1 VAGPERLGVRRLQ
14 RGAALLLLLV
24 VLVLGA
30 SWFLVSRLDAIAG
43 AFTAIDRNR
52 NAVVLSR
59 ARQTLIGYVANTAAE
74 GNESNPGRFP
84 CPEAAG
90 NVGNPASEGTA
101 APNCTL
107 PAVGRLPWRTLGIDK
122 LRDSA
127 NEPLWYVVSAGWA
140 LSNSTSPPLT
150 TYINS
155 DCGSAGGTQACTTG
169 QLTVDVSAK
178 AVALIIAPGAAMNV
192 AASAGCT
199 ARNQARSAPSP
210 TIDARDYI
218 ECFNTGTST
227 FATIGPTTS
236 FNDQVVRI
244 TVADVM
250 PAIEAAIA
258 SRVEREI
265 APLLRGVYATSSWGA
280 NVSAGNPV
288 YPFAAPFADPSLTA
302 SYQGSSASCA
312 GGVCKGL
319 LPVMFSNVPGTS
331 TPCTPSAGS
340 PCDPTFVRWVSPPA
354 PVFTRTG
361 GATLR
366 SPATCS
372 VLAASVDCTISA
384 SGPLLGLPAPMTFT
398 LAATANNVGMAMRKF
413 DTTVAM
419 TGIDPAGR
427 SIVVPPAVPST
438 AMAFDGSVR
447 VILSGSIPISGGNL
461 ISDALC
467 GLLGIACYQ
476 INISMP
482 ITLLADHPVLNSAD
496 PTTGWFMRNEWYRV
510 LYYAAAQA
518 TTPAALPTA
527 PACTAGTTC
536 VTVSNLTPLPNDNKR
551 AILILTG
558 RSING
563 NARPSGTLT
572 DYLEFGNAAGNFE
585 RQPVSTA
592 VAPALKKP
600 FNDRIVVVDTN

>member
-1 VAGPERLGVRRLQ
+1 MAGPKCIRVRRLQ
-14 RGAALLLLLV
+14 RGAALLVLLA

-30 SWFLVSRLDAIAG
+30 SWFLVSRLDALSAG
-43 AFTAIDRNR
+43 IFTASNR
-52 NAVVLSR
+52 NHNALVLSQ
-59 ARQTLIGYVANTAAE
+59 AKQALIGYVAMNAAQSGE
-74 GNESNPGRFP
+74 NNPGRFP
-84 CPEAAG
+84 CPEGAAL
-90 NVGNPASEGTA
+90 VGTSAEGIS
-101 APNCTL
+101 APYVGPPNAPTCAT
-107 PAVGRLPWRTLGIDK
+107 VGRLPWRTLGLDK
-122 LRDSA
+122 LVDSSA
-127 NEPLWYVVSAGWA
+127 EPLWYVVSPGWQ
-140 LSNSTSPPLT
+140 LVTSTTTLT
-150 TYINS
+150 INS
-155 DCGSAGGTQACTTG
+155 NTIG
-169 QLTVDVSAK
+169 QLNVDGQANA

-199 ARNQARSAPSP
+199 ARNQARSAPAP
-210 TIDARDYI
+210 TMDARDYI

-227 FATIGPTTS
+227 FATTGATTS

-250 PAIEAAIA
+250 PGIEAAIA

-265 APLLRGVYATSSWGA
+265 APLLRGVYATNSWGA

-288 YPFAAPFADPSLTA
+288 YAFAAPFADPSLTA
-302 SYQGSSASCA
+302 SYQGGSASCA

-319 LPVMFSNVPGTS
+319 LPVTFSNAAGTS

-366 SPATCS
+366 SANCS
-372 VLAASVDCTISA
+372 VLAASVDCTVMA
-384 SGPLLGLPAPMTFT
+384 SVPVLGAGTSMNFT
-398 LAATANNVGMAMRKF
+398 LAATADKVGMALRKF

-427 SIVVPPAVPST
+427 SIVVPPTVPST
-438 AMAFDGSVR
+438 AMALDGSVR

-467 GLLGIACYQ
+467 TLLGLTCYQ
-476 INISMP
+476 MNISMP
-482 ITLLADHPVLNSAD
+482 ITLLADHPVLNSTD
-496 PTTGWFMRNEWYRV
+496 PVTGWFMRNEWYRV
-510 LYYAAAQA
+510 LYYAAAQT

-527 PACTAGTTC
+527 PACTPGTNC
-536 VTVSNLTPLPNDNKR
+536 VTVSNLTPANNKR

-558 RSING
+558 RSINAS
-563 NARPSGTLT
+563 ARPSSTLA
-572 DYLEFGNAAGNFE
+572 DYLEFGNATGSFE

-592 VAPALKKP
+592 VDAALKKP
-600 FNDRIVVVDTN
+600 FNDRVVVVDVN

>member
-1 VAGPERLGVRRLQ
+1 VAGPKCIRAPRLQ
-14 RGAALLLLLV
+14 RGAALLLLLA

-30 SWFLVSRLDAIAG
+30 SWFMVSRMNALSAG
-43 AFTAIDRNR
+43 IFTASNR
-52 NAVVLSR
+52 NHNALVLSQ
-59 ARQTLIGYVANTAAE
+59 AKQALIGYVAMNAAQAGE
-74 GNESNPGRFP
+74 NNPGRFP
-84 CPEAAG
+84 CPEGAAL
-90 NVGNPASEGTA
+90 VGTTAEGISAPYVGPPNASTCA
-101 APNCTL
+101 T
-107 PAVGRLPWRTLGIDK
+107 VGRLPWRTLGLDK
-122 LRDSA
+122 LVDASA
-127 NEPLWYVVSAGWA
+127 EPLWYVVSPGWQ
-140 LSNSTSPPLT
+140 LVTSTTSLT
-150 TYINS
+150 INS
-155 DCGSAGGTQACTTG
+155 NTIG
-169 QLTVDVSAK
+169 QLNVDGQANA

-192 AASAGCT
+192 LASAGCT
-199 ARNQARSAPSP
+199 ARNQARASPSP

-218 ECFNTGTST
+218 ECFNSGTST
-227 FATIGPTTS
+227 FTTTGPTTS

-258 SRVEREI
+258 SRAEREI
-265 APLLRGVYATSSWGA
+265 VPLLRGVYATNSWGA

-302 SYQGSSASCA
+302 SYQGNSASCA

-319 LPVMFSNVPGTS
+319 LPVMFSNAPGTS

-366 SPATCS
+366 SATCS
-372 VLAASVDCTISA
+372 ALAASVDCTITA
-384 SGPLLGLPAPMTFT
+384 SGPLVGLPSPMNFT
-398 LAATANNVGMAMRKF
+398 LAATANNVGMALRKF

-427 SIVVPPAVPST
+427 NVVSAP
-438 AMAFDGSVR
+438 MASDGSAR
-447 VILSGSIPISGGNL
+447 VTLGGSIPISGGNL
-461 ISDALC
+461 ISDLLC
-467 GLLGIACYQ
+467 ALLGIACYQ
-476 INISMP
+476 MNISMP
-482 ITLLADHPVLNSAD
+482 ITLLADHPVLNSTD
-496 PTTGWFMRNEWYRV
+496 PVTGWFMRNEWYRV
-510 LYYAAAQA
+510 LYYAAAQT

-527 PACTAGTTC
+527 PACAPGTSC
-536 VTVSNLTPLPNDNKR
+536 VTVSNLTPANNKR

-563 NARPSGTLT
+563 TARPSGTLA
-572 DYLEFGNAAGNFE
+572 DYLEFGNAAGSLE

-592 VAPALKKP
+592 VDAASKKP
-600 FNDRIVVVDTN
+600 FNDRIVVVDIN

>member
-1 VAGPERLGVRRLQ
+1 MAAPERPGVRRLQ
-14 RGAALLLLLV
+14 RGAALLVLLA

-30 SWFLVSRLDAIAG
+30 SWFLVSRLDALSAG
-43 AFTAIDRNR
+43 IFTASNR
-52 NAVVLSR
+52 NHNALVLSQ
-59 ARQTLIGYVANTAAE
+59 AKQALIGYVAMNAAQSGE
-74 GNESNPGRFP
+74 NNPGRFP
-84 CPEAAG
+84 CPEGAAL
-90 NVGNPASEGTA
+90 VGTSAEGISAPYVGPPNAPTCATA
-101 APNCTL
+101 
-107 PAVGRLPWRTLGIDK
+107 GRLPWRTLGLDK
-122 LRDSA
+122 LVDSSA
-127 NEPLWYVVSAGWA
+127 EPLWYVVSPGWQ
-140 LSNSTSPPLT
+140 LVTSTTTLT
-150 TYINS
+150 INS
-155 DCGSAGGTQACTTG
+155 NTIG
-169 QLTVDVSAK
+169 QLNVDGQANA

-199 ARNQARSAPSP
+199 ARNQARSAPAP
-210 TIDARDYI
+210 TMDARDYL

-227 FATIGPTTS
+227 FATTGPTTS

-250 PAIEAAIA
+250 PGIEAAIA

-302 SYQGSSASCA
+302 SYQGNSASCT

-319 LPVMFSNVPGTS
+319 LPVMFSNAPGTS

-340 PCDPTFVRWVSPPA
+340 PCDPAFVRWVSPPA

-366 SPATCS
+366 GTPTCS

-398 LAATANNVGMAMRKF
+398 LAATANNVGMALRKF

-427 SIVVPPAVPST
+427 SIVSAPMASDAST
-438 AMAFDGSVR
+438 R
-447 VILSGSIPISGGNL
+447 VTLSGSIPISGGNL
-461 ISDALC
+461 IADVLC

-476 INISMP
+476 MNISMP
-482 ITLLADHPVLNSAD
+482 ITLLADHPVLNSTD
-496 PTTGWFMRNEWYRV
+496 PVTGWFMRNEWYRV
-510 LYYAAAQA
+510 LYYAAAQT
-518 TTPAALPTA
+518 TTPAALPAA
-527 PACTAGTTC
+527 PACTVGTNC
-536 VTVSNLTPLPNDNKR
+536 VTVSNLTPANDKR

-563 NARPSGTLT
+563 TARPSGTLA

-592 VAPALKKP
+592 VDAAVKKP
-600 FNDRIVVVDTN
+600 FNDRIVVVDVN

>member
-1 VAGPERLGVRRLQ
+1 MRTRRLQ
-14 RGAALLLLLV
+14 RGAALLLLLA

-52 NAVVLSR
+52 NATVLSQ
-59 ARQTLIGYVANTAAE
+59 AKQTLIGYVALQAVKAGE
-74 GNESNPGRFP
+74 DSPGRLP
-84 CPEAAG
+84 CPEAPG
-90 NVGNPASEGTA
+90 NIATANEGQA
-101 APNCTL
+101 AAACTL
-107 PAVGRLPWRTLGIDK
+107 PAVGRLPWRTLGLDK
-122 LRDSA
+122 LVDSRS
-127 NEPLWYVVSAGWA
+127 EPLWYVVSPGWA
-140 LSNSTSPPLT
+140 ITAGNLL
-150 TYINS
+150 INS
-155 DCGSAGGTQACTTG
+155 NTIG
-169 QLTVDVSAK
+169 QLNVDGQANA

-199 ARNQARSAPSP
+199 ARNQARSAPAP
-210 TIDARDYI
+210 TMDARDYI

-227 FATIGPTTS
+227 FATTGPTTS

-250 PAIEAAIA
+250 PAIKAAIA

-302 SYQGSSASCA
+302 SYQGNSASCA

-319 LPVMFSNVPGTS
+319 LPVMFSNAPGTS
-331 TPCTPSAGS
+331 TPCTPSSGS
-340 PCDPTFVRWVSPPA
+340 TCDPTFVRWVSPPA

-366 SPATCS
+366 SANCS
-372 VLAASVDCTISA
+372 VLAASVDCTVMA
-384 SGPLLGLPAPMTFT
+384 SVPVLGAGTSMNFT
-398 LAATANNVGMAMRKF
+398 LAATADKVGMALRKF

-427 SIVVPPAVPST
+427 SIVVPPTVPST

-447 VILSGSIPISGGNL
+447 VILSGSMPISGGNL
-461 ISDALC
+461 IADVLC

-476 INISMP
+476 MNISMP
-482 ITLLADHPVLNSAD
+482 ITLLADHPVLNSTD
-496 PTTGWFMRNEWYRV
+496 PVTGWFMRNEWYRV
-510 LYYAAAQA
+510 LYYAAAQI
-518 TTPAALPTA
+518 TTPAALPAA
-527 PACTAGTTC
+527 PACTPGTNC
-536 VTVSNLTPLPNDNKR
+536 VTVSNLTPANNKR
-551 AILILTG
+551 AILI
-558 RSING
+558 
-563 NARPSGTLT
+563 
-572 DYLEFGNAAGNFE
+572 
-585 RQPVSTA
+585 
-592 VAPALKKP
+592 
-600 FNDRIVVVDTN
+600 

>member
-1 VAGPERLGVRRLQ
+1 MRRLQ
-14 RGAALLLLLV
+14 RGAALLLLLA

-43 AFTAIDRNR
+43 IFTASDRNH
-52 NAVVLSR
+52 NALVLSQ
-59 ARQTLIGYVANTAAE
+59 AKQALIGYVAMNAAQSGE
-74 GNESNPGRFP
+74 NNPGRFP
-84 CPEAAG
+84 CPEGAAL
-90 NVGNPASEGTA
+90 VGTSVEGIS
-101 APNCTL
+101 APYVGPPNAPTCAT
-107 PAVGRLPWRTLGIDK
+107 VGRLPWRTLGLDK
-122 LRDSA
+122 LVDSSA
-127 NEPLWYVVSAGWA
+127 EPLWYVVSPGWQ
-140 LSNSTSPPLT
+140 LVTSTTSLT
-150 TYINS
+150 INS
-155 DCGSAGGTQACTTG
+155 NTIG
-169 QLTVDVSAK
+169 QLNVDAQANA

-199 ARNQARSAPSP
+199 ARNQVRSAPSP

-227 FATIGPTTS
+227 FATTGPTTS

-265 APLLRGVYATSSWGA
+265 APLLRGVYAGA
-280 NVSAGNPV
+280 NWGTNISATNPV

-302 SYQGSSASCA
+302 SYQGNSASCA

-319 LPVMFSNVPGTS
+319 LPVTFSNAPGTS
-331 TPCTPSAGS
+331 TPCAPSAGS

-354 PVFTRTG
+354 PVFNRTG

-372 VLAASVDCTISA
+372 VLPASVDCTISA
-384 SGPLLGLPAPMTFT
+384 SGPLLGLPAPMSFT
-398 LAATANNVGMAMRKF
+398 LAATASNVGMAMRKF
-413 DTTVAM
+413 DWTVPM
-419 TGIDPAGR
+419 TGIDPG
-427 SIVVPPAVPST
+427 SSGSAV
-438 AMAFDGSVR
+438 MASDGSAR
-447 VILSGSIPISGGNL
+447 VTLSGNITFSGGNL
-461 ISDALC
+461 ITDLLC
-467 GLLGIACYQ
+467 ALLGIACYQ
-476 INISMP
+476 TTISMP
-482 ITLLADHPVLNSAD
+482 ITLLADHPVLNSTD
-496 PTTGWFMRNEWYRV
+496 PVTGWFMRNEWYRV

-518 TTPAALPTA
+518 TTPAALPAA
-527 PACTAGTTC
+527 PACVPGTNC
-536 VTVSNLTPLPNDNKR
+536 VTVSNLTPANNKR

-563 NARPSGTLT
+563 TPRPSGTLAN
-572 DYLEFGNAAGNFE
+572 YLEFGNAAGNFE

-592 VAPALKKP
+592 VDAAVKKP
-600 FNDRIVVVDTN
+600 FNDRVVVVDTN

>member
-1 VAGPERLGVRRLQ
+1 MAGPERLGVRRLQ
-14 RGAALLLLLV
+14 RGAALLLLLA

-52 NAVVLSR
+52 NATVLSQ
-59 ARQTLIGYVANTAAE
+59 AKQTLIGYVALQAVKAGE
-74 GNESNPGRFP
+74 DSPGRLP
-84 CPEAAG
+84 CPEAPG
-90 NVGNPASEGTA
+90 NIATANEGQA
-101 APNCTL
+101 AAACTL
-107 PAVGRLPWRTLGIDK
+107 PAVGRLPWRTLGLDK
-122 LRDSA
+122 LVDSRS
-127 NEPLWYVVSAGWA
+127 EPLWYVVSPGWA
-140 LSNSTSPPLT
+140 ITSGNLL
-150 TYINS
+150 INS
-155 DCGSAGGTQACTTG
+155 NTIG
-169 QLTVDVSAK
+169 QLNVDGQANA

-199 ARNQARSAPSP
+199 ARNQARSAPAP
-210 TIDARDYI
+210 TMDARDYI

-227 FATIGPTTS
+227 FATTGPTTS

-244 TVADVM
+244 TAADVM
-250 PAIEAAIA
+250 PGIEAAIA

-265 APLLRGVYATSSWGA
+265 APLLRGVYATNSWGA

-319 LPVMFSNVPGTS
+319 LPVMFSSAPGTS

-354 PVFTRTG
+354 PVFARTG
-361 GATLR
+361 GAALGP
-366 SPATCS
+366 PAPTCS
-372 VLAASVDCTISA
+372 VLAASVDCTIFA
-384 SGPLLGLPAPMTFT
+384 SGPLVGLPAPMTFT
-398 LAATANNVGMAMRKF
+398 LAATASKVGMALRKF

-427 SIVVPPAVPST
+427 SIVSAP
-438 AMAFDGSVR
+438 MASDGSAR
-447 VILSGSIPISGGNL
+447 VTLSGSIPISGGNV
-461 ISDALC
+461 ISNALC
-467 GLLGIACYQ
+467 TFLGLTCYQ
-476 INISMP
+476 MNISMP
-482 ITLLADHPVLNSAD
+482 IALLADHPVLNSTD
-496 PTTGWFMRNEWYRV
+496 PVTGWFMRNEWYRV
-510 LYYAAAQA
+510 LYYAAAQT

-527 PACTAGTTC
+527 PACTPGTNC
-536 VTVSNLTPLPNDNKR
+536 VTVSNLAPADNKR

-563 NARPSGTLT
+563 SARPSGTLA

-592 VAPALKKP
+592 VDAAVKKP
-600 FNDRIVVVDTN
+600 FNDRIVVVDVN

>member
-1 VAGPERLGVRRLQ
+1 MRVRRLQ
-14 RGAALLLLLV
+14 RGVALLVLLA

-30 SWFLVSRLDAIAG
+30 SWFLVSRLDALSAG
-43 AFTAIDRNR
+43 IFTASNR
-52 NAVVLSR
+52 NHTALVLSQ
-59 ARQTLIGYVANTAAE
+59 AKQALIGYVAMNAAQSGE
-74 GNESNPGRFP
+74 NNPGRFP
-84 CPEAAG
+84 CPEGAAL
-90 NVGNPASEGTA
+90 VGTSAEGIS
-101 APNCTL
+101 APYVGPPNAPTCAT
-107 PAVGRLPWRTLGIDK
+107 VGRLPWRTLGLDK
-122 LRDSA
+122 LVDSSA
-127 NEPLWYVVSAGWA
+127 EPLWYVVSPGWQ
-140 LSNSTSPPLT
+140 LVTS
-150 TYINS
+150 
-155 DCGSAGGTQACTTG
+155 
-169 QLTVDVSAK
+169 
-178 AVALIIAPGAAMNV
+178 
-192 AASAGCT
+192 
-199 ARNQARSAPSP
+199 
-210 TIDARDYI
+210 
-218 ECFNTGTST
+218 TST
-227 FATIGPTTS
+227 FATTAPTTS

-250 PAIEAAIA
+250 PGIEAAIA

-302 SYQGSSASCA
+302 SYQGGSASCA

-319 LPVMFSNVPGTS
+319 LPVTFSNAPGTS

-366 SPATCS
+366 SANCS
-372 VLAASVDCTISA
+372 VLAASVDCSVMA
-384 SGPLLGLPAPMTFT
+384 SVPVLGAGTSMNFT
-398 LAATANNVGMAMRKF
+398 LAATADKVGMALRKF

-427 SIVVPPAVPST
+427 SVVSAP
-438 AMAFDGSVR
+438 MASDASAR
-447 VILSGSIPISGGNL
+447 VTLSGSIPLSGGDL

-467 GLLGIACYQ
+467 TLLGLTCYQ
-476 INISMP
+476 MNISMP
-482 ITLLADHPVLNSAD
+482 ITLLADHPVLNSTD
-496 PTTGWFMRNEWYRV
+496 PVTGWFMRNEWYRV

-518 TTPAALPTA
+518 TTPAALPAA
-527 PACTAGTTC
+527 PACIAGTNC
-536 VTVSNLTPLPNDNKR
+536 VTVSNLTPLPNNNKR

-563 NARPSGTLT
+563 SARPSGTLA

-585 RQPVSTA
+585 RQPVSTVIDA
-592 VAPALKKP
+592 ALKKP
-600 FNDRIVVVDTN
+600 FNDRIVVVHSN

>member
-1 VAGPERLGVRRLQ
+1 MAGPKCIRVRRLQ
-14 RGAALLLLLV
+14 RGAALLVLLA

-30 SWFLVSRLDAIAG
+30 SWFLVSRLDALSAG
-43 AFTAIDRNR
+43 IFTASNR
-52 NAVVLSR
+52 NHNALVLSQ
-59 ARQTLIGYVANTAAE
+59 AKQALIGYVAMNAAQSGE
-74 GNESNPGRFP
+74 NNPGRFP
-84 CPEAAG
+84 CPEGAAL
-90 NVGNPASEGTA
+90 VGISAEGIS
-101 APNCTL
+101 APYVGPPNAPTCAT
-107 PAVGRLPWRTLGIDK
+107 VGRLPWRTLGLDK
-122 LRDSA
+122 LVDSSA
-127 NEPLWYVVSAGWA
+127 EPLWYVVSPGWQ
-140 LSNSTSPPLT
+140 LVTSTTTLT
-150 TYINS
+150 INS
-155 DCGSAGGTQACTTG
+155 NTIG
-169 QLTVDVSAK
+169 QLNVDGQANA

-199 ARNQARSAPSP
+199 ARNQARSAPAP
-210 TIDARDYI
+210 TMDARDYI

-227 FATIGPTTS
+227 FATTGPTTS

-302 SYQGSSASCA
+302 SYQGNSTSCA

-319 LPVMFSNVPGTS
+319 LPVTFSNAPGTS

-366 SPATCS
+366 GTPTCS

-398 LAATANNVGMAMRKF
+398 LAATANNVGMALRKF

-427 SIVVPPAVPST
+427 SIVSAPMASDAST
-438 AMAFDGSVR
+438 R
-447 VILSGSIPISGGNL
+447 VTLSGSIPISGGNL
-461 ISDALC
+461 IADVLC

-476 INISMP
+476 MNISMP
-482 ITLLADHPVLNSAD
+482 ITLLADHPVLNSTD
-496 PTTGWFMRNEWYRV
+496 PVTGWFMRNEWYRV

-527 PACTAGTTC
+527 PACTPGTNC
-536 VTVSNLTPLPNDNKR
+536 VTVSNLTPANNKR

-563 NARPSGTLT
+563 TSRPSGTLAN
-572 DYLEFGNAAGNFE
+572 YLEFGNAAGNFE

-592 VAPALKKP
+592 VDAAVKKP
-600 FNDRIVVVDTN
+600 FNDRIVVVDIN

>member
-1 VAGPERLGVRRLQ
+1 
-14 RGAALLLLLV
+14 
-24 VLVLGA
+24 
-30 SWFLVSRLDAIAG
+30 LVSRLDALSAG
-43 AFTAIDRNR
+43 IFTPSNR
-52 NAVVLSR
+52 NHNALVLSQ
-59 ARQTLIGYVANTAAE
+59 AKQALIGYVTMNAAQAGE
-74 GNESNPGRFP
+74 NNPGRFP
-84 CPEAAG
+84 CPEGAAL
-90 NVGNPASEGTA
+90 VGTSTEGIS
-101 APNCTL
+101 APYVGPPNAPTCAT
-107 PAVGRLPWRTLGIDK
+107 VGRLPWRTLGLDK
-122 LRDSA
+122 LVDSSA
-127 NEPLWYVVSAGWA
+127 EPLWYVVSPGWQ
-140 LSNSTSPPLT
+140 LVTSTTTLT
-150 TYINS
+150 INS
-155 DCGSAGGTQACTTG
+155 NTIG
-169 QLTVDVSAK
+169 QLNVDGQANA
-178 AVALIIAPGAAMNV
+178 AVALIIAPGAAINV

-199 ARNQARSAPSP
+199 ARNQTRSAPAP

-227 FATIGPTTS
+227 FATTGPTTS

-250 PAIEAAIA
+250 PGIEAAIA

-302 SYQGSSASCA
+302 SYQGNSASCA

-319 LPVMFSNVPGTS
+319 LPVMFSNAPGTS

-366 SPATCS
+366 SANCS
-372 VLAASVDCTISA
+372 VLAASVDCTVMA
-384 SGPLLGLPAPMTFT
+384 SVPLLGAGTSMNFT
-398 LAATANNVGMAMRKF
+398 LAATVNNVGMAMRKF

-427 SIVVPPAVPST
+427 GVGAV
-438 AMAFDGSVR
+438 MASDGSAR
-447 VILSGSIPISGGNL
+447 VTLSGSMPISGGNL
-461 ISDALC
+461 ISDLLC
-467 GLLGIACYQ
+467 TLLGLTCYQ
-476 INISMP
+476 MNISMP
-482 ITLLADHPVLNSAD
+482 IALLADHPVLNSTD
-496 PTTGWFMRNEWYRV
+496 PVTGWFMRNEWYRV

-527 PACTAGTTC
+527 PACTPGTNC
-536 VTVSNLTPLPNDNKR
+536 VTVSNMTPANNKR

-563 NARPSGTLT
+563 TGRPSGTLAN
-572 DYLEFGNAAGNFE
+572 YLEFGNAAGSFE
-585 RQPVSTA
+585 RQPVSTVIDA
-592 VAPALKKP
+592 ALKKP
-600 FNDRIVVVDTN
+600 FNDRIVVVDIN